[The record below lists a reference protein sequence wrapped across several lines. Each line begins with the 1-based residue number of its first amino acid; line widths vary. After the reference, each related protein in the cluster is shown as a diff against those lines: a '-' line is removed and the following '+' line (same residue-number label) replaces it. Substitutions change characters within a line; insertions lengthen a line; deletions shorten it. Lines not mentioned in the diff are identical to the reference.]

1 MAVDAQLFDLTGQ
14 VALVTG
20 AGQGLGQAIAVG
32 LARYG
37 GKVACVDIGLA
48 TAQETAQQI
57 EVLGRQALAL
67 GSDVSQSDAV
77 EAAVD
82 SVARAW
88 GQIDILVNNAGI
100 TDRRPAEEM
109 PRAVWERTIAVNLT
123 GMFLFCQAVGRRM
136 IAQGGGSII
145 NMASIGGLIGL
156 PGGNAAYGASK
167 GGAISLTRTLAVE
180 WANHGIRVNALAPC
194 QFRTPLIAS
203 LLEDPERR
211 REILESIP
219 LGRVGEPEELV
230 GPVVFLASRASSMVT
245 GHVLTVDGGRIA
257 K

>member
-1 MAVDAQLFDLTGQ
+1 MKLKDKTAI
-14 VALVTG
+14 VTG
-20 AGQGLGQAIAVG
+20 ATKG
-32 LARYG
+32 
-37 GKVACVDIGLA
+37 IGLA
-48 TAQETAQQI
+48 IAEEFAQEGAKV
-57 EVLGRQALAL
+57 VLTGRSRDL
-67 GSDVSQSDAV
+67 GEEAAGSIRAGGREAIFVQCDVSRSDEV
-77 EAAVD
+77 AAVVD
-82 SVARAW
+82 EVARNR
-88 GQIDILVNNAGI
+88 GHIDILLNNAGI

-109 PRAVWERTIAVNLT
+109 PQSVWERTIAVNLT
-123 GMFLFCQAVGRRM
+123 GMFLFCQAVGRLM

-180 WANHGIRVNALAPC
+180 WAGHGIRVNALAPC

-211 REILESIP
+211 RQILESIP
-219 LGRVGEPEELV
+219 LGRVGDPEELV

-245 GHVLTVDGGRIA
+245 GHVLNVDGGRIA